1 MSMGKLKYIDIS
13 AMALYPYIMRVVFS
27 SRMRS
32 CLLANAKFAIAS
44 IAFHVFLCALS
55 CGAEFP
61 NYDRDISWVSA
72 NSPENKKFDFS
83 KVPGTVIAH
92 SPKASGIFLGSPSI
106 CILPDGTYIASDDL
120 FGKNWREKFGSG
132 TLIYES
138 KDRGIT
144 WRQIARVNG
153 QEWASL
159 FYHNNAL
166 YLIGAAIPHCGFVV
180 KKSVD
185 GGKTWTVAT
194 DGKRGVICRQKM
206 QANTNNSHCKR
217 QNLCF
222 RRGFWISQQGLVPY
236 VFGGNVGA

>member
-1 MSMGKLKYIDIS
+1 M
-13 AMALYPYIMRVVFS
+13 
-27 SRMRS
+27 
-32 CLLANAKFAIAS
+32 
-44 IAFHVFLCALS
+44 
-55 CGAEFP
+55 
-61 NYDRDISWVSA
+61 
-72 NSPENKKFDFS
+72 
-83 KVPGTVIAH
+83 PGTVIAH

-120 FGKNWREKFGSG
+120 FGKNWREKFGSS

-166 YLIGAAIPHCGFVV
+166 YLIGAGIPHCGFVV

-194 DGKRGVICRQKM
+194 DGKSGVICRQKM

-222 RRGFWISQQGLVPY
+222 RRGFWISQAQGLVPY